1 MHMDVLNKP
10 GHAALRKG
18 RVSLAGQIYLITS
31 TTYKREPWFAD
42 FNCAAAAARHF
53 ESVVPADQATLLAWV
68 LMPDH
73 AHWLLQL
80 SDGSSLPLLVNRIKS
95 ASAREVNRLLK
106 RSGAIWDVGFHD
118 RALRRDED
126 VKVVARY
133 IIANPIRA
141 GLVKQVGDYPLW
153 NVIWL

>member
-1 MHMDVLNKP
+1 
-10 GHAALRKG
+10 
-18 RVSLAGQIYLITS
+18 
-31 TTYKREPWFAD
+31 
-42 FNCAAAAARHF
+42 
-53 ESVVPADQATLLAWV
+53 
-68 LMPDH
+68 
-73 AHWLLQL
+73 
-80 SDGSSLPLLVNRIKS
+80 LVNRIKS